1 MPKTN
6 PKTKVTVGPAPP
18 NQAKEPAKIVKP
30 APKVARTTP
39 QRKPLLARGK
49 SSKLFLGGRTAIS
62 NAQGASWGALLNAPH

>member
-6 PKTKVTVGPAPP
+6 PKTKVTVGPAPSDVP
-18 NQAKEPAKIVKP
+18 
-30 APKVARTTP
+30 PKVARTTP